1 MTEPRREGQGGMSA
15 PGRMLHSGPAR
26 MLSFLMASVFCL
38 GLVFFPQLIIRDG
51 AAPNHWALVLGA
63 LGMAAGFVHGVGFVP
78 RKTFF
83 KILLGPLAAWVL
95 MPLGSWLMLH

>member
-1 MTEPRREGQGGMSA
+1 MSA